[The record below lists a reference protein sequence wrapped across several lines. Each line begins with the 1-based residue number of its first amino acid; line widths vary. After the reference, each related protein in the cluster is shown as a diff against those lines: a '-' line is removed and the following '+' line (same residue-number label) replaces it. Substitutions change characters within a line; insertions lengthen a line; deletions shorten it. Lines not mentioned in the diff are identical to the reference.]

1 MKNLPIKEI
10 LLLIMTALSSY
21 LIWRVQFQKDKIK
34 NIENQL
40 AERKYKMYSEL
51 IYLLFDISNSEKLG
65 RKISDKELLT
75 RLLSTKK
82 EMFIYAP
89 DKIFKKFTEWLLQ
102 LNNQGSVDHFK
113 TYFELM
119 KMMREDM
126 GHLKTRINLD
136 DFMLFFM
143 QNREE
148 YNRFKEINN
157 WE

>member
-1 MKNLPIKEI
+1 MENLPFKEI
-10 LLLIMTALSSY
+10 LLLILTALSSY

-51 IYLLFDISNSEKLG
+51 IYLLFDISNSEKIG
-65 RKISDKELLT
+65 KKISDKELLT
-75 RLLSTKK
+75 RLLSAKK

-119 KMMREDM
+119 KMMRKDM
-126 GHLKTRINLD
+126 GHLNTKIDLD
-136 DFMLFFM
+136 DFMLFYM

-148 YNRFKEINN
+148 YKKFKETNN

>member
-1 MKNLPIKEI
+1 MEILPFKEI

-51 IYLLFDISNSEKLG
+51 IHLLFDISNSEKIG
-65 RKISDKELLT
+65 KKISDKELLIK
-75 RLLSTKK
+75 LLSVKK

-102 LNNQGSVDHFK
+102 LNNQGSVDHFI
-113 TYFELM
+113 TFFDLM

-126 GHLKTRINLD
+126 GHLKTKINLD
-136 DFMLFFM
+136 DFMLFYM
-143 QNREE
+143 QNRDE
-148 YNRFKEINN
+148 YKKFKEIYN

>member
-1 MKNLPIKEI
+1 MEILPFKEI

-40 AERKYKMYSEL
+40 AERKYRMYSEL
-51 IYLLFDISNSEKLG
+51 IYILFDISSSEKLG

-75 RLLSTKK
+75 KLLSVKK

-113 TYFELM
+113 TFFVLM

-126 GHLKTRINLD
+126 GHLKTKINLD
-136 DFMLFFM
+136 DFMLFYM

-148 YNRFKEINN
+148 YKKFKEIYN